1 MKRRL
6 PFFALLL
13 LGVMLLAG
21 CQAMADQPRYDPY
34 EPSNFFADGLSA
46 RPLVENTVPR
56 GKLPPD
62 NEALMA
68 GTEGGQPVADFP
80 VDITEELVTRGQQR
94 YNIYCT
100 PCHGYTG
107 EGNGM
112 AVQRG
117 FPAPQS
123 FHQDRLRTAPP
134 GYFFQVITNGFGR
147 MPPYNVQVNVEDRWA
162 ITAYV
167 RALQLSQ
174 SAPAGEL
181 PADDTQKLGGA
192 SK

>member
-6 PFFALLL
+6 SLIAAFL
-13 LGVMLLAG
+13 LGAVLLAG

-46 RPLVENTVPR
+46 RPLVENTVAR
-56 GKLPPD
+56 GHLPPD
-62 NEALMA
+62 DVALNT
-68 GTEGGQPVADFP
+68 GVVDGQPVSEFP
-80 VDITEELVTRGQQR
+80 IDITEELVTRGRQR
-94 YNIYCT
+94 YDIYCT

-123 FHQDRLRTAPP
+123 LHQDRLRTAPH

-181 PADDTQKLGGA
+181 PAEDSQQIGGA
-192 SK
+192 SQ

>member
-6 PFFALLL
+6 PFFVLLL
-13 LGVMLLAG
+13 LGVVALAG
-21 CQAMADQPRYDPY
+21 CQAMIDQPRYDPL

-46 RPLVENTVPR
+46 RPLVDNTVAR

-62 NEALMA
+62 DEALNTGA
-68 GTEGGQPVADFP
+68 VGGQPVTEFP
-80 VDITEELVTRGQQR
+80 VEITDALVARGQER

-123 FHQDRLRTAPP
+123 FHQDRLRTAAP
-134 GYFFQVITNGFGR
+134 GYFFQIITNGFGR
-147 MPPYNVQVNVEDRWA
+147 MPPYNVQVKVEDRWA

-174 SAPAGEL
+174 SAPAGDL
-181 PADDTQKLGGA
+181 PAEDTGKIGGA
-192 SK
+192 SQ